1 MVGKTYKEVL
11 DQVITVLLVSPS
23 LGGSEDVLDVLE
35 DSGSLGTKSGSSGV
49 GSTGSLQGVR
59 VNDELE

>member
-1 MVGKTYKEVL
+1 L
-11 DQVITVLLVSPS
+11 DQIITVLLVSPS
-23 LGGSEDVLDVLE
+23 LGGREDVLDVLE

-49 GSTGSLQGVR
+49 GSTGSLQGIR

>member
-1 MVGKTYKEVL
+1 MGKTYKEVL

-23 LGGSEDVLDVLE
+23 LGGREDVLDVLE

-49 GSTGSLQGVR
+49 GSTGSLQGVG

>member
-1 MVGKTYKEVL
+1 L

-59 VNDELE
+59 VDDELE